1 MFIIFLLGTVVRT
14 DRVETVIILARRCC
28 HNEPDVI
35 FVVNLWEKSNVSMH
49 VIKPKE
55 HATITLAW
63 NWGSRQAIG
72 SPQGV

>member
-35 FVVNLWEKSNVSMH
+35 FVVNL
-49 VIKPKE
+49 
-55 HATITLAW
+55 
-63 NWGSRQAIG
+63 
-72 SPQGV
+72 